1 MDKIL
6 KIIASGISTFVVYF
20 LGGLDV
26 ALTALITAI
35 VLDYVTGMMKAYV
48 TGKLNSNK
56 GLKGIIKK
64 LCYLVL
70 VAVAVIVDRICGDT
84 GLVRTAMMYYF
95 VANELLSVVENCAT
109 MDIIVPNILKEK
121 LEQIKDSNK

>member
-48 TGKLNSNK
+48 TGELSSNK
-56 GLKGIIKK
+56 GLKGIVKK

-84 GLVRTAMMYYF
+84 GLVRTTMMYYF

-109 MDIIVPNILKEK
+109 MDIIVPNVLKEK
-121 LEQIKDSNK
+121 LEQLKNSNK